1 MRRRCKSL
9 AEGAWTYNPGTG
21 ESKNPMAMQ
30 VHHREW
36 LALASLLYYI
46 LRCRIHRLEVLAN
59 SDQRGDWCNWKHGDN
74 QMIPFLSSQMGVRIL
89 RLLQK
94 CNSLYKI
101 IRFKFSSSVKIGCT
115 HRRLEQLVARQVHDL
130 EVTDSSSVPAT
141 NVFIYFKLKLR

>member
-9 AEGAWTYNPGTG
+9 AEGVWTYNHGTG

-59 SDQRGDWCNWKHGDN
+59 SDQRGDWCNGSTATTGRYRSYRRE
-74 QMIPFLSSQMGVRIL
+74 ILVRV
-89 RLLQK
+89 R
-94 CNSLYKI
+94 
-101 IRFKFSSSVKIGCT
+101 
-115 HRRLEQLVARQVHDL
+115 
-130 EVTDSSSVPAT
+130 
-141 NVFIYFKLKLR
+141 

>member
-9 AEGAWTYNPGTG
+9 AEGAWAYNPGTG

-59 SDQRGDWCNWKHGDN
+59 SDQRGDWCKG
-74 QMIPFLSSQMGVRIL
+74 STATTGRYRSYRREMGVRVP
-89 RLLQK
+89 RLFPQITFGFGWRHNDASTLF
-94 CNSLYKI
+94 L
-101 IRFKFSSSVKIGCT
+101 FSVLLVCED
-115 HRRLEQLVARQVHDL
+115 RLI
-130 EVTDSSSVPAT
+130 SC
-141 NVFIYFKLKLR
+141 F